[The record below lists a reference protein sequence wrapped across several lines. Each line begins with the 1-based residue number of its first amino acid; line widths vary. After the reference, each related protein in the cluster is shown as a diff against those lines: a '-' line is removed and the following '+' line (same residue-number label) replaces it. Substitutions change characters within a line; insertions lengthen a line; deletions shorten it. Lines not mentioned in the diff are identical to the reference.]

1 MLESDFE
8 MAAAKNNTSS
18 DSDSRNDRSV
28 VNILFV
34 DEDEILFNTQ
44 SLRTN
49 FTADESG
56 FDHEESDE
64 STSDEGTEEEMEVEV
79 QDWSEETFSRII
91 SRR

>member
-49 FTADESG
+49 FNLMSRD
-56 FDHEESDE
+56 
-64 STSDEGTEEEMEVEV
+64 STMKNQINRHLT
-79 QDWSEETFSRII
+79 RA
-91 SRR
+91 RRRKWK

>member
-34 DEDEILFNTQ
+34 DEDEILFNT
-44 SLRTN
+44 
-49 FTADESG
+49 
-56 FDHEESDE
+56 
-64 STSDEGTEEEMEVEV
+64 
-79 QDWSEETFSRII
+79 
-91 SRR
+91 